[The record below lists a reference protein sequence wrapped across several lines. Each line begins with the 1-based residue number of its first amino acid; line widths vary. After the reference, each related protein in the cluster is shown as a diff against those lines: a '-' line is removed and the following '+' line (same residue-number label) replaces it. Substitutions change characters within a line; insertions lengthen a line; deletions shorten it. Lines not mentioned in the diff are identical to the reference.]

1 MKWNKVLE
9 ANGIDVDLEDNEPSK
24 LSYKKFEQ
32 YMCFLEEVAIMTN
45 AGPTRALTTTP
56 ITWMMALV
64 ALDPLWD

>member
-32 YMCFLEEVAIMTN
+32 YMWLSSWKRW
-45 AGPTRALTTTP
+45 PS
-56 ITWMMALV
+56 
-64 ALDPLWD
+64 